1 MCNLSDKPASNSH
14 MHEDRLSS
22 EGNSADLSQVS
33 GKNFG
38 SVCDIKPQ
46 RVRQPVRQRIR
57 EGSLCPYCKT
67 HRLEYDGQI
76 NLSCPQCGV
85 ISGGCFT

>member
-1 MCNLSDKPASNSH
+1 MCNLSDKPASNNH
-14 MHEDRLSS
+14 MHEDGLSS
-22 EGNSADLSQVS
+22 EGNPADLRQIS
-33 GKNFG
+33 GEIIG
-38 SVCDIKPQ
+38 SVCDIDPQ
-46 RVRQPVRQRIR
+46 RVRQRLR

-76 NLSCPQCGV
+76 NLSCPKCGV

>member
-14 MHEDRLSS
+14 MYEDRLSS
-22 EGNSADLSQVS
+22 EGDPADLNQKS
-33 GKNFG
+33 GEIFG

-46 RVRQPVRQRIR
+46 RLR

-76 NLSCPQCGV
+76 NLSCPKCGV